1 MATHLFVSRTDHVAP
16 HTILRLA
23 RRHVVLFLCT
33 GLLLMGCQKT
43 IGLPHDES
51 EAMPAVAHG
60 QILIDLDRS
69 KAALARGRLGIN
81 MNFLLDDETE
91 RKPKRPLY
99 EALKEM
105 GVRSLRFP
113 GGEDSDGYLWS
124 VPPFSGSVPTLART
138 GTAEWPANDRRFTLP
153 DGATLR
159 DTLDFDEFI
168 AIAKQVDAEPVV
180 VVCYDSMYK
189 KASEGGSAPDR
200 RQLLDTAVQ
209 WVRYANI
216 IKGYGVKYWEIG
228 NESYMESNNG
238 AATPE
243 QYAADL
249 KEFSAAMKAVDPSIQ
264 IGANGLGLEWWS
276 IVLSTASSSIDFLS
290 VHVYPVWA
298 WESFD
303 YYRRNKVNF
312 MEPIIETIE
321 AIHAYAPAA
330 DRTRLRIA
338 VTETNVGD
346 WSPIF
351 AWSND
356 NDLGHALVAFDLFG
370 QLLSIPEIDMVH
382 LWTTRWITQ
391 RSPPD
396 VYDALSPDN
405 DLHPVGRALAIWGQH
420 SHGRLVSTAANEPI
434 RVYASY
440 DPERPCLTILI
451 LNKAATVQPV
461 SISTARPVTLKPLEQ
476 WVFRGTGPTDSH
488 PIWERLQDLEWKD
501 SLAFDLG
508 PYSITVLSETNPDPR
523 Q

>member
-1 MATHLFVSRTDHVAP
+1 
-16 HTILRLA
+16 
-23 RRHVVLFLCT
+23 
-33 GLLLMGCQKT
+33 
-43 IGLPHDES
+43 
-51 EAMPAVAHG
+51 MPPVAHG
-60 QILIDLDRS
+60 RVLVDPDRP
-69 KAALARGRLGIN
+69 KAALTPGRLGIN
-81 MNFLLDDETE
+81 MNFLLDDETQ
-91 RKPKRPLY
+91 RKPKRPLHA
-99 EALKEM
+99 ALKEM

-124 VPPFSGSVPTLART
+124 VPPFSGSIPTLART
-138 GTAEWPANDRRFTLP
+138 GTGEWPANDRRFTLP

-168 AIAKQVDAEPVV
+168 AIAKQVGADPVV

-189 KASEGGSAPDR
+189 KASAGGKAPER
-200 RQLLDTAVQ
+200 QQLLETAVQ

-216 IKGYGVKYWEIG
+216 TKGYGVKYWEIG

-238 AATPE
+238 AATPA

-249 KEFSAAMKAVDPSIQ
+249 REFSAAMKAVDPSIQ
-264 IGANGLGLEWWS
+264 IGANGLGAEWWS
-276 IVLSTASSSIDFLS
+276 VVLSIASSHIDFLS

-298 WESFD
+298 WDSFD
-303 YYRRNKVNF
+303 YYRRNEINF
-312 MEPIIETIE
+312 TGPIIETIE

-351 AWSND
+351 AWAND

-370 QLLSIPEIDMVH
+370 QLLSIPVIDMVH
-382 LWTTRWITQ
+382 LWTTRWVAH

-405 DLHPVGRALAIWGQH
+405 DLHPVGRALAIWGQYG
-420 SHGRLVSTAANEPI
+420 HGRLVAAAANEPI

-440 DPERPCLTILI
+440 APEGPGLAIFI
-451 LNKAATVQPV
+451 LNKAATVQSV
-461 SISTARPVTLKPLEQ
+461 SVSTLQPADVKLLERR
-476 WVFRGTGPTDSH
+476 VFRGTGPSDHQPT
-488 PIWERLQDLEWKD
+488 WERLPDLEWVEP
-501 SLAFDLG
+501 LALELSPF
-508 PYSITVLSETNPDPR
+508 SITVLTETDLERREHHAARTARLKP
-523 Q
+523 